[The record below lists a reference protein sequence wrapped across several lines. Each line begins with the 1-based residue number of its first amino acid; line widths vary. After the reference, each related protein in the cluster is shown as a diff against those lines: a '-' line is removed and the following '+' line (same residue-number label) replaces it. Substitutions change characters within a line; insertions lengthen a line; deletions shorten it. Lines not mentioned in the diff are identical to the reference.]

1 MMFENVVGHT
11 AVKERLEGW
20 FLADKVS
27 HAYIFSGKR
36 GVGKTTMAR
45 AFAQLL
51 TNGSA
56 ADIIHI
62 TNEHYGIDSKT
73 DIVAVDTIRAAA
85 ADMYMK
91 PYFADKRVFIISSAE
106 KMNVQAQNA
115 LLKIFEEP
123 PAYCVIILVTQND
136 NMLLQTI
143 RSRAITVRFSALEDS
158 LVKDYVLKQGINA
171 PEVVIRL
178 SSGSIG
184 TALELGENQELH
196 DVLDTFVG
204 MFKNIG
210 NKSAYSVY
218 SLIDYLQREKKN
230 YEVLFDI
237 MLIMLKDSLPG
248 NKSELSIQGLN
259 NKKVVR
265 IIELVENTR
274 NSFSFNADYNMAVS
288 EMMLNILGE
297 VNG

>member
-1 MMFENVVGHT
+1 MMFENVVGHSV
-11 AVKERLEGW
+11 VKQRLEGW
-20 FLADKVS
+20 LSAGKVS

-36 GVGKTTMAR
+36 GVGKTTTAKE
-45 AFAQLL
+45 FAQLL

-62 TNEHYGIDSKT
+62 TNEHYGVESKS

-143 RSRAITVRFSALEDS
+143 RSRAITVRFGGLDDS
-158 LVKDYVLKQGINA
+158 LVRDYVLKQGVNA
-171 PEVVIRL
+171 PEVVIKL
-178 SSGSIG
+178 ASGSIG
-184 TALELGENQELH
+184 MALELGENEELH

-204 MFKNIG
+204 MFKNIYTG
-210 NKSAYSVY
+210 TASCAY

-265 IIELVENTR
+265 IIEIIENTR
-274 NSFSFNADYNMAVS
+274 NSFAYNADYNMAIS

>member
-1 MMFENVVGHT
+1 MMFENVVGHS
-11 AVKERLEGW
+11 AVKKRLEGW
-20 FLADKVS
+20 VLSDCVS
-27 HAYIFSGKR
+27 HAYIFAGKR

-45 AFAQLL
+45 DFANEL
-51 TNGSA
+51 TNGSV
-56 ADIIHI
+56 ADITFV

-73 DIVAVDTIRAAA
+73 DIVSVDTIRAAS

-91 PYFADKRVFIISSAE
+91 PYLADRRVFIIPGAE

-123 PAYCVIILVTQND
+123 PSYCVIILVTQND

-143 RSRAITVRFSALEDS
+143 RSRAITVRFGSVDDS
-158 LVKDYVLKQGINA
+158 LVRDYVAKQGVNSSD
-171 PEVVIRL
+171 VIIKL
-178 SSGSIG
+178 ASGSIG
-184 TALELGENQELH
+184 MALELGENEELH

-210 NKSAYSVY
+210 EGTASCVY
-218 SLIDYLQREKKN
+218 SLIDYFQREKKN

-237 MLIMLKDSLPG
+237 MLIMLRDSLPG
-248 NKSELSIQGLN
+248 NKSDLSIQGLN
-259 NKKVVR
+259 GKKIVR
-265 IIELVENTR
+265 MIELVESTR

-288 EMMLNILGE
+288 EMMLKILGE